1 MKPIK
6 CESCSKYY
14 DEDKYDVCPHCNNA
28 GAPTFPVKNEP
39 VVENDVFKEQS
50 SGEKKGLFSKRNKGF
65 FSKRSNNV
73 DADFKNDDDIS
84 IDVYSSSVNDFFA
97 IGKEADTEKLNS
109 DVAKQVITDEA
120 PLETTYDMPA
130 INDYFEEVK
139 ADNNELVD
147 ECVTE
152 KACEE
157 VEEPVSSLA
166 VAIKQADAVN
176 NTTDLKTVAFYNFS
190 NDIEPVVGW
199 LVCVKGEYKGESF
212 SLKSGR
218 NNIGRALTM
227 DVALAQEKTV
237 SRERH
242 ASITYDP
249 QQKRFFVQSGESRGL
264 TYLNNELLMTFKE
277 LKKGD
282 VIMLG
287 SCELLFYPL
296 CGEDFLW
303 DDYE

>member
-6 CESCSKYY
+6 CELCSKYY

-28 GAPTFPVKNEP
+28 QTSAFSVKNEP
-39 VVENDVFKEQS
+39 VVENDAFKEQS
-50 SGEKKGLFSKRNKGF
+50 SSDRKGFFSKRNKGLFSKR
-65 FSKRSNNV
+65 SNNINNDAKN
-73 DADFKNDDDIS
+73 DADDS
-84 IDVYSSSVNDFFA
+84 LDVYSSSVNDFFA
-97 IGKEADTEKLNS
+97 IGQATSTEKVNNDS
-109 DVAKQVITDEA
+109 AKQAIT
-120 PLETTYDMPA
+120 
-130 INDYFEEVK
+130 
-139 ADNNELVD
+139 NEPIL
-147 ECVTE
+147 E
-152 KACEE
+152 KAYDVQKIEDYYEEAAIDNDEPVIENVEEETYEE
-157 VEEPVSSLA
+157 VEEPATPLA
-166 VAIKQADAVN
+166 EAIKQANAVN
-176 NTTDLKTVAFYNFS
+176 NTTDFKTVAYYNFS

-242 ASITYDP
+242 ASITFDP
-249 QQKRFFVQSGESRGL
+249 QQKQFFVQSGEGRGL
-264 TYLNNELLMTFKE
+264 TYLNKELLMTFKE

-282 VIMLG
+282 IITLG

-296 CGEDFLW
+296 CGEDFAW